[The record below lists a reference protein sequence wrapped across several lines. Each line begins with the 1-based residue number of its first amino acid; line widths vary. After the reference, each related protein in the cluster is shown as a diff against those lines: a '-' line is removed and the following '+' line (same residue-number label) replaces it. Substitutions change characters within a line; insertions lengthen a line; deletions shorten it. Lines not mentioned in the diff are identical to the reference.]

1 MSEERVIKQE
11 IPFPKE
17 YGKRKF
23 HPGMDMLQSVSGVG
37 DASVQS
43 IKQKVESGDENYE
56 AGLQEE
62 RKFVRPAMDVAAV
75 AGAKLLVKGIRAELN
90 QITLTSEKVYEL
102 LREGQLSM
110 VDLGDKEMLKERLEK
125 MEGLTAF
132 QKNQIS
138 KFRETAYDLMMV
150 RDALERQRNVTEGL
164 EEPLKVHL
172 KSKGFFDLEQQKTNE
187 LLKVYFKSN
196 RNEVLRNVNPAGLRE
211 KDIEKLLKSS
221 EKNGFTEVDRSA
233 LRLAAKQMK
242 YREARIRIG
251 RVVNI
256 KKRIEMVGAYSR
268 RMDDAAGSGLNQM
281 VYSAQLAHSALA
293 VGKFGLKAGVV
304 SASFAAKYTGAAYL
318 AHKLQEKGS
327 AGAEHLKAKAVEGMK
342 SSSLYQTAQKRVDTI
357 KTKATDTKEQIE
369 KKLEENTAV
378 QKYKAAQEKAKER
391 AKAAGKKVRQ
401 TQAAAA
407 AAGREVRQGVDVVL
421 SPARFVGKVFHGI
434 GTFFGKV
441 KLVLLA
447 GVGIIIGAFLIIV
460 VLTNAVLT
468 IFQSETNAVVSVIL
482 TEEEDFVEDMTA
494 VLRERMAEKRQEA
507 MEIATGSPM
516 NPAVLEGRS
525 ITRYGY
531 PDVDDNWTNGSKIV
545 YLDGSGRVIGNGRN
559 NIKDCIAM
567 AYVIMDGDFDS
578 DRIARDELIIAL
590 WEMMNPDVTYQ
601 ESDIYTC
608 PYGCDSFS
616 YSCDSWGDY
625 GTMDRYRASG
635 VGFYGVVE
643 GYSEYGDGY
652 TVICNGCK
660 GEKNQTIYHEVQ
672 IGSGAAS
679 VAEGCENYSVSY
691 ECYGHSVTVCY
702 GHKDVEVY
710 VKTLTMEDIFA
721 DGRLPEATGASFG
734 PYVDRFQ
741 GWTEESREWAV
752 TLVNGD
758 WLELYGVDPVRN

>member
-11 IPFPKE
+11 IPLPKE

-37 DASVQS
+37 DVSVQT

-62 RKFVRPAMDVAAV
+62 RKYVRPAMDLAAV
-75 AGAKLLVKGIRAELN
+75 AGAKSLAKGIRAELN
-90 QITLTSEKVYEL
+90 QIAITSKKAYEL
-102 LREGQLSM
+102 LREGKLSM
-110 VDLGDKEMLKERLEK
+110 VDLGDKEFLKERLEK

-150 RDALERQRNVTEGL
+150 RDSLERQRNVTEGL
-164 EEPLKVHL
+164 EEPLKAHL

-187 LLKVYFKSN
+187 LLKIYFKNN
-196 RNEVLRNVNPAGLRE
+196 RNELLKKVNPAGLRE

-233 LRLAAKQMK
+233 LRLAARQMK

-256 KKRIEMVGAYSR
+256 RKRIDMIGAYSK
-268 RMDDAAGSGLNQM
+268 RMDDTAGSGIHQM
-281 VYSAQLAHSALA
+281 VYSAQLAHSALS

-304 SASFAAKYTGAAYL
+304 SASFMAKYTGTSYL
-318 AHKLQEKGS
+318 THKLQEKGRE
-327 AGAEHLKAKAVEGMK
+327 GAEHLKAKAAEGIK
-342 SSSLYQTAQKRVDTI
+342 GSSLYQTTKKQVDTV
-357 KTKATDTKEQIE
+357 KTKVSDVKEHAE

-378 QKYKAAQEKAKER
+378 QKYKVAQGKTKER

-401 TQAAAA
+401 IQAAAK
-407 AAGREVRQGVDVVL
+407 AAGREVRQGMDVVL
-421 SPARFVGKVFHGI
+421 SPVSFVGKVFHGA
-434 GTFFGKV
+434 GTFLGKV

-447 GVGIIIGAFLIIV
+447 GVGIAIGVFLIIV

-468 IFQSETNAVVSVIL
+468 IFQSEAKAVVSVIL
-482 TEEEDFVEDMTA
+482 TEEENFVEDMTV
-494 VLRERMAEKRQEA
+494 VLRERMAEKRKEA
-507 MEIATGSPM
+507 MEIATGSPK

-531 PDVDDNWTNGSKIV
+531 PDAAGNWTNGSKIM

-559 NIKDCIAM
+559 NIKDCIVM

-578 DRIARDELIIAL
+578 DRTARDELIIAL

-635 VGFYGVVE
+635 VGFYGAIE
-643 GYSEYGDGY
+643 GYSDYGDCY

-672 IGSGAAS
+672 TGSGAAS
-679 VAEGCENYSVSY
+679 AAEGCEKYTVSY

-710 VKTLTMEDIFA
+710 VKTLTMEEMFA
-721 DGRLPEATGASFG
+721 DGRLPEAAGASFG
-734 PYVDRFQ
+734 SYVDMFQ
-741 GWTEESREWAV
+741 GWTEENREWAV
-752 TLVNGD
+752 TLMNGD